1 MLRIIDIATAPRI
14 PMENGRGEVVRLV
27 NSETGTDKI
36 DVHINRLVPGGPRGK
51 LHKHG
56 QSDNVYIV
64 LAGTGTLVAD
74 GQTRPVV
81 KDQVIH
87 IPAGMEHSLSNLG
100 DSLFEIVEI
109 YAPSGEAFDF
119 ILVGDEPQS

>member
-1 MLRIIDIATAPRI
+1 MLRILDIATAPRT

-27 NSETGTDKI
+27 NADTGTDKI

-51 LHKHG
+51 LHKH
-56 QSDNVYIV
+56 SRADNVYIV

-74 GQTRPVV
+74 GRSRLVH

-87 IPAGMEHSLSNLG
+87 IPAGVEHSLSNLG
-100 DSLFEIVEI
+100 SEVFEIVEI
-109 YAPSGEAFDF
+109 YAPAGDAFDF
-119 ILVGDEPQS
+119 IVVDDGPGA